1 MEKQRL
7 KNKMKEV
14 EKVEKLSE
22 ECESEIG
29 QIQKIK
35 KDIEEKLKAYDE
47 IEQVLLP
54 QMSCDGYKPEET
66 L

>member
-29 QIQKIK
+29 QI
-35 KDIEEKLKAYDE
+35 
-47 IEQVLLP
+47 
-54 QMSCDGYKPEET
+54 
-66 L
+66 